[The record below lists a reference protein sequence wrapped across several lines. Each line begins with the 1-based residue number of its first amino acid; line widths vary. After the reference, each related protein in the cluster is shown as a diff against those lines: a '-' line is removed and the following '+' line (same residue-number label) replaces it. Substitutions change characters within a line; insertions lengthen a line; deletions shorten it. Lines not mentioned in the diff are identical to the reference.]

1 MIKTNEYPELLNLDP
16 ATRVYVF
23 CAAGSGLGRQHV
35 LFPEKCEIKVNGTEN
50 RRSLRGIG
58 KRPGTSRPLDITDML
73 RLKLPKYEND
83 VELARQFL
91 DGFLS
96 GAFDKHDSVIELV
109 FVKSSS
115 RGCNHLR
122 VELQSDD
129 FSFGSFSCFVP
140 RKRAVTSVAADFE
153 DWACALE

>member
-83 VELARQFL
+83 VELVYAL
-91 DGFLS
+91 TKEA
-96 GAFDKHDSVIELV
+96 GAIPVAPVRLQLPLIQPTTVLEL
-109 FVKSSS
+109 
-115 RGCNHLR
+115 
-122 VELQSDD
+122 
-129 FSFGSFSCFVP
+129 
-140 RKRAVTSVAADFE
+140 
-153 DWACALE
+153 